1 MNRRE
6 TKNRYTR
13 TRNVNSRQACPAC
26 AMFRH
31 PHILS
36 AQARQAGFTIVEVL
50 VAVVV
55 FAVGLLAIAGMQTQ
69 SISQS
74 TFSDQTTMRVNAITH
89 QAETLTRLPV
99 MADTTKNITVNPL
112 FEEANM
118 CEYGGETCEWS
129 YADNGDDKPH
139 TVRQRV
145 TQGFPLP
152 FLAMIELEVAPQ
164 HVSESKTQKRTVRIT
179 YVRSLRWN

>member
-1 MNRRE
+1 MSRRE
-6 TKNRYTR
+6 SANRHTR
-13 TRNVNSRQACPAC
+13 TRNVNSRQSCPAC
-26 AMFRH
+26 AMLRH
-31 PHILS
+31 THILS

-89 QAETLTRLPV
+89 QAETLTRLPAL
-99 MADTTKNITVNPL
+99 ADTINNVTVNPI
-112 FEEANM
+112 FEQANM
-118 CEYGGETCEWS
+118 CEYAGETCEWS
-129 YADNGDDKPH
+129 YVDNEDKTPH

-145 TQGFPLP
+145 TQGYPLP
-152 FLAMIELEVAPQ
+152 NLAMIELEAAPQ
-164 HVSESKTQKRTVRIT
+164 GVTESKAQQRTVRIAF
-179 YVRSLRWN
+179 VRSLRWN

>member
-6 TKNRYTR
+6 TTKYAR
-13 TRNVNSRQACPAC
+13 TGDVNSTHACPAC
-26 AMFRH
+26 AMLQ
-31 PHILS
+31 PTHILS
-36 AQARQAGFTIVEVL
+36 AHVHQAGFTIVEVL

-55 FAVGLLAIAGMQTQ
+55 FAVGLLAIGGMQTQ

-74 TFSDQTTMRVNAITH
+74 TFSEQRTMRVNAITH
-89 QAETLTRLPV
+89 QAETLIRLPV
-99 MADTTKNITVNPL
+99 QADTTNNVTVDPI
-112 FEEANM
+112 FAEANM

-129 YADNGDDKPH
+129 YVDNEDNKPH

-145 TQGFPLP
+145 TQGYPLP
-152 FLAMIELEVAPQ
+152 NLAMIELEVAPQ
-164 HVSESKTQKRTVRIT
+164 HVKASKAQKRTVRIA